1 MFTFTSMSER
11 PGSSGPSS
19 KNRGSFPPF
28 PLGNKSPGGDP
39 SRAPGPGGPGG
50 FRAWVFPLALLFSF
64 VIWNLVSHS
73 AGPGQELAYSDFY
86 EQIVGGRVEQIQI
99 TGLNVEG
106 KYKGGERF
114 VTHLPLLEDE
124 KLLPLLREKG
134 VRIDVRNDE
143 PSMAL
148 YTLLNVVAPAVLFIG
163 LLAWMSRRSA
173 KMMGPFGN
181 IMKGRAKRFEHDAQV
196 SVKFADVAGQ
206 ENAKRDLEEVVK
218 FLKEPERYRRLGGKI
233 PRGVL
238 LVGPPGTGK
247 TLLAR
252 AVAGEAGVPFF
263 SINGSEFIEMF
274 VGVGASR
281 VRELFE
287 EAKKVAPAIVFIDEI
302 DAVGRARGAGL
313 GGGHDE
319 REQTLNQM
327 LSEMDGFSRNDH
339 TIVIAATNR
348 PDVLDQALLRPGRFD
363 RRVTIDRPELKAR
376 KAILKVH
383 TRDKPL
389 AKDVDLDAVASDT
402 PGFSGADLSNL
413 ANEAALH
420 ATRRDADEITDAD
433 FRAAYDKIVLG
444 DVRDSKL
451 DPEEKR
457 RVAIH
462 EAGHAIV
469 AHFSPH
475 AEPLRRV
482 TIIPRGMA
490 LGVTQQSPPVERH
503 MMTRPELE
511 ARLRVLMGGHA
522 AEKVQIGDTSSGAE
536 NDLQRAS
543 EIAFRM
549 VAHWGMSETIGPVYY
564 EHRTEHPF
572 LGQRMATDGGTS
584 DATVHA
590 IEKETRA
597 ILVRAAQEA
606 EKIIV
611 EHNSRLE
618 ALRDYLLDK
627 ESVEAAE
634 LLNLLG
640 PSVKAQPVGETDSLH

>member
-1 MFTFTSMSER
+1 MIPGPWNPRQER
-11 PGSSGPSS
+11 KGNNTPPSGSPA
-19 KNRGSFPPF
+19 
-28 PLGNKSPGGDP
+28 PGGGM
-39 SRAPGPGGPGG
+39 RGWGY
-50 FRAWVFPLALLFSF
+50 PLMVLLSL
-64 VIWNLVSHS
+64 VIWNLLSGATTAGDAVPYSEFYSAVS
-73 AGPGQELAYSDFY
+73 E
-86 EQIVGGRVEQIQI
+86 GRVESVEI
-99 TGLNVEG
+99 TGL
-106 KYKGGERF
+106 KIKGTYGSSGSGVGQPKVF
-114 VTHLPLLEDE
+114 STSLPIVDDAA
-124 KLLPLLREKG
+124 LLPLLREKG
-134 VRIDVRNDE
+134 VKVDVVSDE
-143 PSMAL
+143 TSLFTYAI
-148 YTLLNVVAPAVLFIG
+148 LNILPILFIVG
-163 LLAWMSRRSA
+163 IFVWMSRRSS
-173 KMMGPFGN
+173 KMMGGPFGGM
-181 IMKGRAKRFEHDAQV
+181 MKGRVKRFELNE
-196 SVKFADVAGQ
+196 SVATKFADVAGQ
-206 ENAKRDLEEVVK
+206 KSAKRDLQEVVK
-218 FLKEPERYRRLGGKI
+218 FLKEPEKYRRLGGKI

-287 EAKKVAPAIVFIDEI
+287 EAQKVSPAIVFIDEI

-319 REQTLNQM
+319 REQTLNQL
-327 LSEMDGFSRNDH
+327 LSEMDGFSRNDL

-348 PDVLDQALLRPGRFD
+348 PDVLDSALLRPGRFD
-363 RRVTIDRPELKAR
+363 RRVIIDRPERDAR
-376 KAILKVH
+376 VAILKVH

-389 AKDVDLDAVASDT
+389 ADDVDLDALAGAT

-413 ANEAALH
+413 ANEAALG
-420 ATRRDADEITDAD
+420 ATRRDAESITEED
-433 FRAAYDKIVLG
+433 FRSAYDKIVLG

-462 EAGHAIV
+462 EAGHAV
-469 AHFSPH
+469 TAHFSPH

-490 LGVTQQSPPVERH
+490 LGVTESAPQGERH
-503 MMTRPELE
+503 MMTRPEYE
-511 ARLRVLMGGHA
+511 AQLRMLMGGYA
-522 AEKVQIGDTSSGAE
+522 AEKALLGNTSSGAE
-536 NDLQRAS
+536 NDLKRAS

-549 VAHWGMSETIGPVYY
+549 VAHFGMSEVIGPVFH
-564 EHRTEHPF
+564 EHKTEHPF

-590 IEKETRA
+590 IEQESRTLLTK
-597 ILVRAAQEA
+597 AAEEA
-606 EKIIV
+606 AKLIED
-611 EHNSRLE
+611 HLAPLE

-627 ESVEAAE
+627 ESIEGVE
-634 LLNLLG
+634 LINLLG
-640 PSVKAQPVGETDSLH
+640 PSVKARGPKEKEVDALH